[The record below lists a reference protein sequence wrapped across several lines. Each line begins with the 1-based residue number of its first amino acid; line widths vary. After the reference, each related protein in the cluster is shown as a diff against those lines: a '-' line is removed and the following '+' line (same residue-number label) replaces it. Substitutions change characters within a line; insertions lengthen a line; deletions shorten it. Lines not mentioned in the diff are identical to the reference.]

1 MAWWTPGAPTFKSIR
16 ELYPRFEYENLVN
29 HPAIVLMPYQVSLMS
44 VFEYYRMCIPMYA
57 PSPRLLA
64 EWQIKLHVMHEITWE
79 STQAFIEG
87 SDRWPGSSMITQYG
101 REYSHDPNNQRDV
114 DAISS
119 WIKFADFYQWPY
131 IQTFNSWEELLE
143 KLAADDFEATS
154 TNM

>member
-1 MAWWTPGAPTFKSIR
+1 
-16 ELYPRFEYENLVN
+16 
-29 HPAIVLMPYQVSLMS
+29 
-44 VFEYYRMCIPMYA
+44 
-57 PSPRLLA
+57 
-64 EWQIKLHVMHEITWE
+64 
-79 STQAFIEG
+79 
-87 SDRWPGSSMITQYG
+87 MITQYG

-154 TNM
+154 TNMERENERILAELQDIWRQNFHRMFEGVQPAAKDEGGGRKFEDSWDEGMKKHYQVTAGECGIIDDVHEADTSHVTVGADQPRHKKN